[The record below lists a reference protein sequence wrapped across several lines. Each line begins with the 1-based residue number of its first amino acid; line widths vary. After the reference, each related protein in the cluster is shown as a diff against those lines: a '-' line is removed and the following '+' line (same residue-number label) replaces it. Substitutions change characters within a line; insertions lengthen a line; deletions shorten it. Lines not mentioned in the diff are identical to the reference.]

1 VRALIGIGLMVV
13 AVFEAAAQRRGLP
26 VIGSPAK
33 PPAPGVQGQPIS
45 PPRNSPGFGH
55 VGDGQTFRHRQS
67 GANETV
73 PYVVAVPVYVGG
85 SYDQGVPPPEEDPG
99 GPPDPVPVELSPMVV
114 TPPGVRL
121 PAIVNGHLQ
130 STEPPVPAERAC
142 PQLQQA
148 DPVQFFIAMKDG
160 WVVLAAGYW
169 VQERTLH
176 YITLEG
182 AHNIV
187 SLDLVDRARSA
198 MLNKGGRAPFLLPP

>member
-1 VRALIGIGLMVV
+1 VRALIGIGLVAAVV
-13 AVFEAAAQRRGLP
+13 FQAAAQRRGLP
-26 VIGSPAK
+26 VIGGPARS
-33 PPAPGVQGQPIS
+33 PAPGVQGQPIS
-45 PPRNSPGFGH
+45 PPRNSLGFGH
-55 VGDGQTFRHRQS
+55 GGEGQTFRNRQS
-67 GANETV
+67 GAIEPV

-85 SYDQGVPPPEEDPG
+85 SYDQGAPPPEQDPG
-99 GPPDPVPVELSPMVV
+99 GPPDPFPVEPPMVV

-142 PQLQQA
+142 PQLEQA
-148 DPVQFFIAMKDG
+148 DPVQFFISMKDG
-160 WVVLAAGYW
+160 WVMLAAAYW

-182 AHNIV
+182 THNVV

>member
-1 VRALIGIGLMVV
+1 MRALIGIGLMAA

-26 VIGSPAK
+26 VIGSPAR
-33 PPAPGVQGQPIS
+33 PAPGVQGQPIS

-85 SYDQGVPPPEEDPG
+85 SYDQGAPPPEEDPG
-99 GPPDPVPVELSPMVV
+99 GPPDPFPVEPSPMVV

-121 PAIVNGHLQ
+121 PSIVNGHFQ

-160 WVVLAAGYW
+160 WVMLAAGYW

-182 AHNIV
+182 THNVV